1 MKEASSSKS
10 DIDFEDDIN
19 VSNNLLII
27 AFSFGMVMIES
38 LQVRTQ
44 YAQLLIMINVHGK

>member
-27 AFSFGMVMIES
+27 AFSFGMVMIIES

-44 YAQLLIMINVHGK
+44 YVLSYLL